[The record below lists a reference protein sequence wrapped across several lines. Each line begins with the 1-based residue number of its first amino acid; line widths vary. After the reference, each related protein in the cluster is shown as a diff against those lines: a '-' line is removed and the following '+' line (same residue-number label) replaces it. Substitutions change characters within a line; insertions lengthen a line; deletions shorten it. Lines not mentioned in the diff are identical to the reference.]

1 MMLPKFETP
10 DPSINWLRSENE
22 RLKQQ
27 ADKMMETT
35 QIMDVFARYGK
46 FLGVGGSYKYDLMV
60 YPDLDILFTANK
72 ADKEAYL
79 SLMEDLAS
87 QSCVRSVNGVD
98 DVNFPSRSGTKPK
111 GYWIGVEIPFENDR
125 WGIDCWVQRPEW
137 VNNTDAIYES
147 KLNKLGQDS
156 RDAILNLKYQLI
168 FRGLYGSKYYSN
180 QVYDAVLARG
190 PISIDKFLNTQI
202 IS

>member
-1 MMLPKFETP
+1 
-10 DPSINWLRSENE
+10 
-22 RLKQQ
+22 
-27 ADKMMETT
+27 
-35 QIMDVFARYGK
+35 
-46 FLGVGGSYKYDLMV
+46 MV